1 MASLLPTITS
11 RRATSL
17 VQAGLVQASARE
29 ILDSLKT
36 FAADG
41 GARPNSGGT
50 PFRQPCP
57 AYPSTKGRKAP
68 QERFSEEKSP
78 NSLHP
83 ETHFSNST
91 ASCLPTRQQTHS
103 TQQAWMY
110 SRNQTTIASALKH
123 RQLVFLH
130 PTDVSNEEA
139 KQNAR
144 LNENN
149 PCGRGFEILRKKRSG
164 FRQEAPARKERSL
177 TPPCRLNLPILLSAS
192 TLQVFHFIG
201 TAVRR

>member
-1 MASLLPTITS
+1 
-11 RRATSL
+11 
-17 VQAGLVQASARE
+17 
-29 ILDSLKT
+29 
-36 FAADG
+36 
-41 GARPNSGGT
+41 
-50 PFRQPCP
+50 
-57 AYPSTKGRKAP
+57 
-68 QERFSEEKSP
+68 
-78 NSLHP
+78 
-83 ETHFSNST
+83 
-91 ASCLPTRQQTHS
+91 
-103 TQQAWMY
+103 
-110 SRNQTTIASALKH
+110 
-123 RQLVFLH
+123 VFLH